1 MAKKKLTLSVDEEI
15 INQAKQHGINL
26 SAFLEIRLT
35 DYLKSEECGYRDLN
49 PSKWLGK
56 PLS

>member
-1 MAKKKLTLSVDEEI
+1 MVKKKLTLSVDEEI
-15 INQAKQHGINL
+15 IHQAKEQGINM

-35 DYLKSEECGYRDLN
+35 DYLRCDECGYRDLN

>member
-1 MAKKKLTLSVDEEI
+1 MVKKKLTLSVDEEI
-15 INQAKQHGINL
+15 IHQAKQQGINL

-35 DYLKSEECGYRDLN
+35 DYLRGDKCGYRDLN